1 VSNIS
6 NSEKYFKAHISIE
19 IKICTKE
26 KTMIQQLGLPALDRK
41 YPASTP
47 AQQRSPL
54 LFHRTK
60 TAVHDHYLLH
70 SHIASSASPY
80 FERSLPSNK

>member
-1 VSNIS
+1 MSNIS
-6 NSEKYFKAHISIE
+6 NSEKYFKAHITIE

-54 LFHRTK
+54 LFHQTK

-70 SHIASSASPY
+70 SHISSSASPN
-80 FERSLPSNK
+80 FECSLPSNK